1 MSNDEITALND
12 HMVHALGRIN
22 HLELQVNGLLAQLA
36 KLQVLVTQAQQRS
49 KRFADGSQ
57 LIEGPQGFTII
68 DDPAP
73 YNRENKGDLGQK

>member
-1 MSNDEITALND
+1 MSNDEINALND

-68 DDPAP
+68 DEPAP

>member
-22 HLELQVNGLLAQLA
+22 HLELQVKALAAAVA
-36 KLQVLVTQAQQRS
+36 KLQAQVAQAQQRS
-49 KRFADGSQ
+49 QRFADGSQ
-57 LIEGPQGFTII
+57 LIESPQGFTII
-68 DDPAP
+68 DEPAP